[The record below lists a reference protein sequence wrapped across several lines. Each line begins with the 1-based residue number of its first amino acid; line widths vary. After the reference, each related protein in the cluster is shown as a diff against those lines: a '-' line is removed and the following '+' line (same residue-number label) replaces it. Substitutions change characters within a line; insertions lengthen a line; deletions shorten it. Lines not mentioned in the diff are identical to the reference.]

1 MKNKNLMIA
10 TAIALTLAASC
21 TKLKEVDNSP
31 NLNQNKATSFKTLK
45 ISDNF
50 NWNTSELVKVN
61 VSGLNTLTKI
71 TNTMI
76 ISSEDQKTVYYT
88 ANIEMSNTFV
98 AELTLPKNVKTV
110 KVSYGSISKVVSIQ
124 GNNANFNYL
133 TPVTDINE

>member
-21 TKLKEVDNSP
+21 TKLNEVDNSP

-45 ISDNF
+45 VSDNF

-98 AELTLPKNVKTV
+98 AELTLPKNVKNI
-110 KVSYGSISKVVSIQ
+110 KVSYGSISKVVSIN
-124 GNNANFNYL
+124 GNTANFDYL
-133 TPVTDINE
+133 TPVIDINE

>member
-1 MKNKNLMIA
+1 MIA

-45 ISDNF
+45 VSDNF
-50 NWNTSELVKVN
+50 NWNTSELVIVN
-61 VSGLNTLTKI
+61 VYGLNTLTKI

-98 AELTLPKNVKTV
+98 AELTLPKNVKNV

-124 GNNANFNYL
+124 GNTANFNYL
-133 TPVTDINE
+133 TPVSDINE

>member
-10 TAIALTLAASC
+10 TAIAVTLAASC

-45 ISDNF
+45 VSDNF

-98 AELTLPKNVKTV
+98 AELTLPKNVKNV

-124 GNNANFNYL
+124 GNTANFNYL
-133 TPVTDINE
+133 TPVSDINE

>member
-1 MKNKNLMIA
+1 MIA
-10 TAIALTLAASC
+10 TAIAVTLAASC

-45 ISDNF
+45 VSDNF

-98 AELTLPKNVKTV
+98 AELTLPKNVKNV

-124 GNNANFNYL
+124 GNTANFNYL
-133 TPVTDINE
+133 TPVSDINE

>member
-1 MKNKNLMIA
+1 MKNNNLMIA

-124 GNNANFNYL
+124 GNTANFNYL

>member
-1 MKNKNLMIA
+1 MKNNNLMIA

-31 NLNQNKATSFKTLK
+31 SLNQNKATSFKTLK
-45 ISDNF
+45 VSDNF

-124 GNNANFNYL
+124 GNTANFNYL

>member
-45 ISDNF
+45 VSDNF

-98 AELTLPKNVKTV
+98 AELTLPKNVKNV
-110 KVSYGSISKVVSIQ
+110 KVSYGSISKVVPIQ
-124 GNNANFNYL
+124 GNTANFNYL

>member
-1 MKNKNLMIA
+1 MIA

>member
-10 TAIALTLAASC
+10 TAIALTLAGSC

-45 ISDNF
+45 VSDNF

-98 AELTLPKNVKTV
+98 AELTLPKNVKNV